1 MQDQSAEECTAV
13 EEAIAANEEQRRV
26 AESITRNISKLKKLA
41 AEFNFLNTTNI
52 REVEAEKQRLTKLH
66 RQAVS
71 NSSVTEDVQQACIAS
86 LDYMTAVSELSTA
99 LHMEESQVLEMVG
112 EIEVESNVFFSK
124 VHPRAVAKLRNSGE
138 DREEGHQL
146 KSI

>member
-1 MQDQSAEECTAV
+1 MQDETLGECTAI
-13 EEAIAANEEQRRV
+13 EEAIAANEEERRI
-26 AESITRNISKLKKLA
+26 AETITRNISKLKKLA
-41 AEFNFLNTTNI
+41 AEFTFLNTTNL
-52 REVEAEKQRLTKLH
+52 RAVEEKKRWLTELH

-71 NSSVTEDVQQACIAS
+71 NCSVTEDVEQACIAS
-86 LDYMTAVSELSTA
+86 LDYVTAVSELSTA
-99 LHMEESQVLEMVG
+99 LHLEESQVLEMVG